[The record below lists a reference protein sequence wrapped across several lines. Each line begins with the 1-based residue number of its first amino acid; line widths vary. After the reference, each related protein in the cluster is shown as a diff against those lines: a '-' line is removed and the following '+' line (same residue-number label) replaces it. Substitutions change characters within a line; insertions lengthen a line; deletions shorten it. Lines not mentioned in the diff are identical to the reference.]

1 MGLIKFIVYPVLFL
15 GSATYCAFSLGFKT
29 LPLAS
34 RNAGRAIGM
43 GYNYF
48 KVTLRFFT
56 PEAEHANQIVNQ
68 YRKGSQQAHAF
79 TREFKASLLTQRAQ
93 LQKAVPELGKDPFE
107 EFKQILNDPLQEATI
122 TKPSANEN

>member
-1 MGLIKFIVYPVLFL
+1 MGNISGEREREMGLLKIIAIPIMFL
-15 GSATYCAFSLGFKT
+15 CSTTYCAFSLGPR

-48 KVTLRFFT
+48 KLTLRFFT
-56 PEAEHANQIVNQ
+56 PEAEQANQIVNQ

-79 TREFKASLLTQRAQ
+79 TREFKASLLTQRA
-93 LQKAVPELGKDPFE
+93 
-107 EFKQILNDPLQEATI
+107 
-122 TKPSANEN
+122 

>member
-1 MGLIKFIVYPVLFL
+1 MGLIKLIVYPLFFL
-15 GSATYCAFSLGFKT
+15 GGASYCAFSLGPKR
-29 LPLAS
+29 LPIAS

-68 YRKGSQQAHAF
+68 YRKGS
-79 TREFKASLLTQRAQ
+79 
-93 LQKAVPELGKDPFE
+93 
-107 EFKQILNDPLQEATI
+107 
-122 TKPSANEN
+122 